1 MIGRLKSELKIAGS
15 NLYLIS
21 AVFVVAFIFL
31 AWFGGDLLNLSI
43 LGFEVIFPFFT
54 AIAVGEWGKTR
65 ADENYDVIVAQSKS
79 LFGWVITRYVAIT
92 GTVCVFA
99 VVALTAVTLIRGEMP
114 IWEVFFIYF
123 PTAFFLSSISSFVG
137 VCHSQEHIAT
147 LVCGV
152 FWLISLMV
160 RSLLR
165 FPGIQYIYL
174 FIRFAEDQ
182 NGIWIINKAIL
193 CLVSLI
199 LWGLIF
205 LKCKKQRYKNCDS

>member
-1 MIGRLKSELKIAGS
+1 MTGGLKSELKIAGS

-43 LGFEVIFPFFT
+43 LGFEVIFPFFA

-65 ADENYDVIVAQSKS
+65 ADENYGVIAAQSKS
-79 LFGWVITRYVAIT
+79 LFGWVITRYAAIM

-99 VVALTAVTLIRGEMP
+99 VVALTAVTLIRSEMP
-114 IWEVFFIYF
+114 VWEVFLIFF
-123 PTAFFLSSISSFVG
+123 PTAFFLSSISAFVG
-137 VCHSQEHIAT
+137 VCHSQDHIAT

-165 FPGIQYIYL
+165 LPGIQYIYL
-174 FIRFAEDQ
+174 FIRFAEDP
-182 NGIWIINKAIL
+182 NGIWITNKAIL
-193 CLVSLI
+193 CFFGLL
-199 LWGLIF
+199 LWGMTF
-205 LKCKKQRYKNCDS
+205 LKCKKQR

>member
-21 AVFVVAFIFL
+21 AAFVVAFIFL
-31 AWFGGDLLNLSI
+31 AWLGGDLLNLSN
-43 LGFEVIFPFFT
+43 LGFEVIFPFFA

-65 ADENYDVIVAQSKS
+65 ADENYDVIAAQSKS
-79 LFGWVITRYVAIT
+79 LFGWVITRYVAIM

-99 VVALTAVTLIRGEMP
+99 VVALTAVTLIRNEMP
-114 IWEVFFIYF
+114 VWEVFLIFF
-123 PTAFFLSSISSFVG
+123 PTAFFLSSISAFVG
-137 VCHSQEHIAT
+137 VCHSQDHIAT

-165 FPGIQYIYL
+165 VPGIQYIYL
-174 FIRFAEDQ
+174 FIRFAEDP
-182 NGIWIINKAIL
+182 NGIWITNKAIL
-193 CLVSLI
+193 CFFGLL
-199 LWGLIF
+199 LWGMTF
-205 LKCKKQRYKNCDS
+205 LKCKKQR

>member
-21 AVFVVAFIFL
+21 AVFVVVFIFL
-31 AWFGGDLLNLSI
+31 AWYGGDLLNLSI

-54 AIAVGEWGKTR
+54 AIAVGEWGRTR
-65 ADENYDVIVAQSKS
+65 ADENYDVIAAQSKS
-79 LFGWVITRYVAIT
+79 LFGWVITRYTAIM
-92 GTVCVFA
+92 GTICVFA

-114 IWEVFFIYF
+114 IWEVF
-123 PTAFFLSSISSFVG
+123 LSSISAFVG
-137 VCHSQEHIAT
+137 VCHSQDHIAT

-182 NGIWIINKAIL
+182 NGIWITNKAIL
-193 CLVSLI
+193 CFFGLL
-199 LWGLIF
+199 LWGMTF
-205 LKCKKQRYKNCDS
+205 LKCKKQR